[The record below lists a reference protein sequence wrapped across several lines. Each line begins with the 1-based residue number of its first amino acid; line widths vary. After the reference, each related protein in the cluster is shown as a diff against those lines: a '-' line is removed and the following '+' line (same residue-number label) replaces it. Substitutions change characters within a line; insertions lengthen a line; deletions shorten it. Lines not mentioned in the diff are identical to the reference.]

1 MTLAGLTNWPQLG
14 VTASSTAS
22 LSEVI
27 EGEHSESPGKKP
39 RPSGGLMEPT
49 DQTEEIKTN
58 SMQQSRVTANIYSQ
72 ASAGLRAPPFP
83 DPHFEEQ
90 KKHFSQGSQGDQG
103 KHKHPPAPEEIRLEI
118 QSILNETI
126 SKLTLC

>member
-1 MTLAGLTNWPQLG
+1 
-14 VTASSTAS
+14 
-22 LSEVI
+22 
-27 EGEHSESPGKKP
+27 
-39 RPSGGLMEPT
+39 MEPT
-49 DQTEEIKTN
+49 DLTEEVKAN
-58 SMQQSRVTANIYSQ
+58 SMAQQSRGPTNIYSQ
-72 ASAGLRAPPFP
+72 APAGLRAPPFP